1 MHLLAGYSVR
11 AKPVSGDKVM
21 RARPLAA
28 QVNAGNVLM
37 LRGDWN
43 AALHHEMRNFPNG
56 ANDDQIDAL
65 SLAFDELTDSKVGL
79 LDFYK
84 SQAQEVRALRGP
96 GLLTPGVS

>member
-1 MHLLAGYSVR
+1 M
-11 AKPVSGDKVM
+11 SGDKVM
-21 RARPLAA
+21 RAKPLAA

-65 SLAFDELTDSKVGL
+65 SLAFAELTDSKVVL

-84 SQAQEVRALRGP
+84 SQAHEARALRSQ
-96 GLLTPGVS
+96 GLATLGI